1 MDGGASVTLELV
13 TLLPPAACGSALSV
27 AVALFSIAAT
37 AKIVFNNPAINS

>member
-1 MDGGASVTLELV
+1 MAGGASVTLEL
-13 TLLPPAACGSALSV
+13 LALSALSV